1 MRPRQWRADAPGTD
15 TMEQDNETIAAM
27 RAEIE
32 SLRAANAAL
41 GRRVAELEQ
50 RQQLLTGVIE
60 NSPSSIS
67 VKDLSRRLL
76 LVNEAVVRVMGR
88 PREELVGR
96 TEDELFGA
104 DTIAEWAEHDRRVAE
119 GGRAISS
126 EAVVPSDDGDRIYI
140 SHKFP
145 LRDESGAVYALG
157 SIVTDITDQKRS
169 EAERL
174 DLQRQVIDAQQAA
187 LRELGTPLVPIADGV
202 VAMPLVG
209 TIDSFRAQMIM
220 ETLLEG
226 ISARQADV
234 AILDITGVRVVDT
247 QVASALLRAAQAAQL
262 LGARV
267 VLTGIGAEVAQSLV
281 HLGADLSRIE
291 VRSNLQAGVA
301 AALQGL

>member
-1 MRPRQWRADAPGTD
+1 
-15 TMEQDNETIAAM
+15 MEQDNETIAAM